1 MEDKKLNEQESLELI
16 ARMIRNSKR
25 NVRENAGGPALI
37 GGYATVLTSLLVYA
51 GWMLTHQYYS
61 MYGWFLI
68 PVFGGIGTFLFG
80 RHEKPVLQF
89 HPFCTNKRTL
99 NFKLCHQIIYSAE
112 NESMGEN
119 IFIHILCSARPSHG
133 EDNKHTARRNNGSTC
148 RCACHRS
155 QYGVAGLYRL

>member
-37 GGYATVLTSLLVYA
+37 WGYATVLTSLLVYA

-80 RHEKPVLQF
+80 RHEKPVLIKTYLDRVIFENGNLSLPSASIQIAKLSAL
-89 HPFCTNKRTL
+89 KRISRKCK
-99 NFKLCHQIIYSAE
+99 NV
-112 NESMGEN
+112 
-119 IFIHILCSARPSHG
+119 
-133 EDNKHTARRNNGSTC
+133 RNVLKSL
-148 RCACHRS
+148 S
-155 QYGVAGLYRL
+155 

>member
-37 GGYATVLTSLLVYA
+37 GGYDTVLTSLLVYA

-80 RHEKPVLQF
+80 RHEKPVLIKTYLDRVIF
-89 HPFCTNKRTL
+89 
-99 NFKLCHQIIYSAE
+99 E
-112 NESMGEN
+112 N
-119 IFIHILCSARPSHG
+119 
-133 EDNKHTARRNNGSTC
+133 
-148 RCACHRS
+148 
-155 QYGVAGLYRL
+155 GLDIKIK

>member
-37 GGYATVLTSLLVYA
+37 WGYATVLTSLLVYA

-80 RHEKPVLQF
+80 RHEKLVLIKTYLDRVIF
-89 HPFCTNKRTL
+89 
-99 NFKLCHQIIYSAE
+99 E
-112 NESMGEN
+112 N
-119 IFIHILCSARPSHG
+119 
-133 EDNKHTARRNNGSTC
+133 
-148 RCACHRS
+148 
-155 QYGVAGLYRL
+155 GLDIKIK